1 MTRDEYL
8 EEQVLKLTNDFI
20 LPQIRDRE
28 NLDKT
33 TILGK
38 IGFLYRCSR
47 INPLELLLILGRL
60 MNDKEFN
67 NIMQI
72 FKDSGF
78 CIFEANYINEE
89 RGIK

>member
-1 MTRDEYL
+1 MTREEYL
-8 EEQVLKLTNDFI
+8 EKRIEEFTNKFI

-33 TILGK
+33 TIFGK
-38 IGFLYRCSR
+38 IGFLYSCSR
-47 INPLELLLILGRL
+47 IEPLELLLILGRV

-67 NIMQI
+67 NVMQI
-72 FKDSGF
+72 FKDSGYS
-78 CIFEANYINEE
+78 IFEANYINEE